1 MNKQNVG
8 CAYDKIFNHKNECST
23 EACQHVNG
31 PQSMKQSERSQMRK
45 DKYLLIPS
53 IQNTQRQKADQ

>member
-8 CAYDKIFNHKNECST
+8 CAYDKIFNHKKECST

-53 IQNTQRQKADQ
+53 IRNTQRQKADQ